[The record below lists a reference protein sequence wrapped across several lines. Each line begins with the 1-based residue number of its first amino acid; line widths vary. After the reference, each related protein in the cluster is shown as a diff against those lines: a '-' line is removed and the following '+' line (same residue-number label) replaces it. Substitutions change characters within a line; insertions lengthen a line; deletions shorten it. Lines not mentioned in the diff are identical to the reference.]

1 MHKCANEAV
10 QAAFLAICGAQQ
22 RLDLNL
28 GDGTREAR
36 KAAIRQVHGKF
47 RVVCTRC
54 VPGQAEETVDK
65 AQCAIQQPSESGAEL
80 PLNER
85 GIKLQRRILIP
96 HMRRYL
102 AAEQRSK
109 ACVRYQKDIGAAVW
123 RKNRVGVRVGRTV
136 ARLFDCAAQADIAR

>member
-1 MHKCANEAV
+1 MHKCGNERA
-10 QAAFLAICGAQQ
+10 QAAFLAICRAQQ
-22 RLDLNL
+22 RLDLDL

-36 KAAIRQVHGKF
+36 KAAIRQVHGKLS
-47 RVVCTRC
+47 VVCALR
-54 VPGQAEETVDK
+54 VPGQAEEATDK

-85 GIKLQRRILIP
+85 RIKLQRRILIP

-102 AAEQRSK
+102 AAEQCSK
-109 ACVRYQKDIGAAVW
+109 ALIRHQKNIGAAVW

-136 ARLFDCAAQADIAR
+136 ARLFDCAA